1 MSGSNALQLVNEHGW
16 RNGLA
21 NVLRKENER
30 WWGRGRQWL
39 SHGLIWLVLINGL
52 FALNLWVVPV
62 IRDSDWA
69 QARMAAESANPMI
82 TNEEAAPAAVTFMMY
97 MGVLPVFGAIIIA
110 QSAIVGEKQSGTAEW
125 IFSNPVSRPAF
136 ILAKLVAIAIGV
148 FVTVIVLQ
156 GAVGYGQIGLS
167 EGWLPILPYLGAM
180 SWHSLHLLF
189 YLTLTLMLGAFFNG
203 RSPVLGIAFGVY
215 VGQFFVGELLE
226 LFFLTELV
234 QLLPARLPDQ
244 ATQLVTGEPIASI
257 GAITVTALCSII
269 FIVVAMW
276 RFQREEF

>member
-1 MSGSNALQLVNEHGW
+1 MSESSSMQLVNEHGW
-16 RNGLA
+16 SCGFLNM
-21 NVLRKENER
+21 LRKENDR

-39 SHGLIWLVLINGL
+39 SHGLVWLLLINGL

-69 QARMAAESANPMI
+69 QARMAEDPHPNPMI
-82 TNEEAAPAAVTFMMY
+82 TNEEVDPAVVTFMMY

-148 FVTVIVLQ
+148 FITVIVLQ
-156 GAVGYGQIGLS
+156 GVVGYGQIGLS
-167 EGWLPILPYLGAM
+167 EGWAPILPYLGAM
-180 SWHSLHLLF
+180 SLHSLHLLF
-189 YLTLTLMLGAFFNG
+189 YLTLTLMLGTFFSG
-203 RSPVLGIAFGVY
+203 RSPVLGIPFAVY
-215 VGQFFVGELLE
+215 VGQFLVEGLLKPFLQELLQ
-226 LFFLTELV
+226 F
-234 QLLPARLPDQ
+234 LPARLPDQ
-244 ATQLVTGEPIASI
+244 ATQLIMGESITSPNAIIAS
-257 GAITVTALCSII
+257 ALYSIL

-276 RFQREEF
+276 RFKREEF